1 MKQFQQILLK
11 LLVKNRPV
19 YYLIIISGIFSC
31 LVLLKHII
39 DVFKPNVIKE
49 GVIGSAPQ
57 TQFNATLPAINLPK
71 FKLPKLNGDLSKYEI
86 QDIKL
91 DDRFKLIQ
99 DNPQN
104 NTKLLDNSQDKP
116 SDKSSKYIDKRVDR
130 KSETPNDNLADI
142 IIKIFNKG
150 EIEITK

>member
-1 MKQFQQILLK
+1 M
-11 LLVKNRPV
+11 
-19 YYLIIISGIFSC
+19 SGIFLC

-39 DVFKPNVIKE
+39 DFFKPNVIKE
-49 GVIGSAPQ
+49 GIGTGSAPQ
-57 TQFNATLPAINLPK
+57 TKLNASLPAI
-71 FKLPKLNGDLSKYEI
+71 KLSKIKPPKLNGDLTQYTN

-91 DDRFKLIQ
+91 GDRFKLKQ

-104 NTKLLDNSQDKP
+104 NPQNNPQYNPLEKSFESQINET
-116 SDKSSKYIDKRVDR
+116 DKSSKNINKRLDR
-130 KSETPNDNLADI
+130 ETESTKDTLSEI